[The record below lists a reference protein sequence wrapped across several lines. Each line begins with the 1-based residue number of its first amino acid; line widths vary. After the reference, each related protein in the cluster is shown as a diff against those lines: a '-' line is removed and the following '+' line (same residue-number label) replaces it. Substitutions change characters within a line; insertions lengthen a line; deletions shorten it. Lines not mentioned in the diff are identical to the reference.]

1 MGRLFFL
8 ILFVNAFSLVL
19 AQDLEITNSSGE
31 PLTIEFKSEKV
42 LLQNSKMKVF
52 PSFPYS
58 DHFTV
63 TGKMNTRTYTIFSV
77 GKSPVKLQLLPY
89 EEFVFT
95 GNEEKV
101 NRFMNGYI
109 KKDFQNGSRY
119 YLWLSKYPPETAA
132 AKFSAYI
139 ATLKSE
145 AYKTDLSIFKN
156 HPSIENY
163 LFNHP
168 FVLLLAHRKSHGKQ
182 IDEVMRLMYTK
193 YFPKQLQTIDCKN
206 EGRFFLINYL
216 SKREEAIKLGL
227 PKYPLISKEH
237 SPAHLQFMAPHCQKE
252 YFTGLKDYYKMT
264 GQPVETV
271 EEILNRDFKNLK

>member
-1 MGRLFFL
+1 MGQLFFL

-63 TGKMNTRTYTIFSV
+63 TGKMNSRTYTIFTV
-77 GKSPVKLQLLPY
+77 GRSPVKLQLLPY

-206 EGRFFLINYL
+206 DGRFFLINYYL
-216 SKREEAIKLGL
+216 KERKL
-227 PKYPLISKEH
+227 
-237 SPAHLQFMAPHCQKE
+237 
-252 YFTGLKDYYKMT
+252 
-264 GQPVETV
+264 
-271 EEILNRDFKNLK
+271 LNWVCPNTL